1 MKNQLLF
8 PKNHEKSW
16 EKVDFLTNSNHL
28 ISCFPSLTFLDKLMG
43 RISNEQNLKSVLC
56 PEIFLVAKVKLLIC

>member
-1 MKNQLLF
+1 MEKQLLF

-28 ISCFPSLTFLDKLMG
+28 FSYFPSLKFLDKLMG
-43 RISNEQNLKSVLC
+43 RISNE
-56 PEIFLVAKVKLLIC
+56 

>member
-1 MKNQLLF
+1 MEKQLLF

-28 ISCFPSLTFLDKLMG
+28 ISYFPSLKFLDKLMG
-43 RISNEQNLKSVLC
+43 RISNE
-56 PEIFLVAKVKLLIC
+56 